1 MKITVNL
8 LGDYYMPG
16 SILRTLKLSLIESSQ
31 QSLGSRDS
39 LFWLTNEETELQ
51 KKSNLLKAATA
62 N

>member
-31 QSLGSRDS
+31 QSLGSIDS